1 MPLAVYVWPV
11 TDHVYSSQALIVVVV
26 VELGVMV
33 NTNCGVIQ
41 FTVGPLYVPLAV
53 YVWPVTAQVY
63 SSQALIVVVVVEL
76 GVMVNTNCGV
86 TQFTVGPL

>member
-1 MPLAVYVWPV
+1 M
-11 TDHVYSSQALIVVVV
+11 VVVLNV
-26 VELGVMV
+26 PGTMV
-33 NTNCGVIQ
+33 NTNCCVTQ

-63 SSQALIVVVVVEL
+63 ESHALIVVVVVEL
-76 GVMVNTNCGV
+76 GVIVNTNCGV